1 MILSIDIEKIM
12 CCFLLL
18 KMVLLVGLIKDSPH
32 VTLKKSHKLSLA
44 NIYKKLPR
52 NSCSQQQIPKM
63 DRVFP
68 YVFTGICR
76 NNQNRKNINSL

>member
-52 NSCSQQQIPKM
+52 NSCS
-63 DRVFP
+63 
-68 YVFTGICR
+68 
-76 NNQNRKNINSL
+76 